1 MRDRLRQGKSRR
13 GTYVAVGMLA
23 GCGALAGVGAAGAAQ
38 QATDATVAAVDTRFD
53 PDTVSIETGDKVTWT
68 VNGSQPHNIKG
79 GCPPGEEEC
88 IPGPAED
95 LAWTSYATPLVFTG
109 TYERTFNKPG
119 IYRYYC
125 QAHTAQMQGTIEV
138 TGDPVDPTP
147 TPTATATATATATVT
162 PTATATST
170 PSPSGNPPVD
180 DHTSTPPPA
189 GTART
194 DTIKPAL
201 SAVRLKALRRGARVT
216 FRLSESATV
225 TLRFKKRASSKVVR
239 TERLQ
244 ARPGTRTVTVK
255 SARLKPGRYKVELQA
270 RDATGNSSSLLRSN
284 LRIRL
289 K

>member
-23 GCGALAGVGAAGAAQ
+23 ACGALAGVGAAGAAQ
-38 QATDATVAAVDTRFD
+38 QADDVTIGIAPGNKFD
-53 PDTVSIETGDKVTWT
+53 PNDPVPVPIDTGDTIVWNFDASAG
-68 VNGSQPHNIKG
+68 VSHNVHATSG
-79 GCPPGEEEC
+79 PPEDADWATFSTDFKSSGE
-88 IPGPAED
+88 
-95 LAWTSYATPLVFTG
+95 VR
-109 TYERTFNKPG
+109 RTFNQPG
-119 IYRYYC
+119 TFTFVC
-125 QAHTAQMQGTIEV
+125 QAHIGMSGTIEV
-138 TGDPVDPTP
+138 KGDPVDPTP
-147 TPTATATATATATVT
+147 TPTPTPSATATATVT

-194 DTIKPAL
+194 DTIAPAL

-216 FRLSESATV
+216 FTLSESATV

-244 ARPGTRTVTVK
+244 ARRGTRTVTVK
-255 SARLKPGRYKVELQA
+255 SARLKAGRYKVELQA